1 MDEGELEMELAL
13 ICAQQVIVL
22 FLLIGAGAA
31 AIKTGV
37 LKAEGRQTLSNLLVY
52 LVVPAMIIHSYM
64 MEFSEEI
71 LHNLLAAFGLS
82 VLAILIGTVL
92 TLALTAKQKDRRAPI
107 FRFACVFSNAA
118 YMGFPLISALF
129 GSEGL
134 LYASAYVTVFNIL
147 LWTMGYGMVSGS
159 SSPKEVAK
167 SLLRTPVL
175 YAMVAG
181 LAIYLLQIPVPAL
194 IAQPLELLSNMN
206 TPLSML
212 ITGILIATGDL
223 KQIVCDRHIWK
234 LAAVRM
240 LLIPAVCLA
249 AFAVLGLLRFGM
261 SAQVVLLL
269 ECCPA
274 AAITSVF
281 AVQFGHDEQ
290 FAAGCVVLTT
300 LLSIVTLPL
309 CAFRC
314 AKPPSPR
321 ELARRSRDGGRK
333 GSSLFIILHQRHDVF
348 RRYPEVGRGL
358 RRRGGKGRFGHL
370 PPQLACIVRSGTDHV
385 PVKGVFTGSAH
396 LNRHPVFAVHRFGG
410 KVVGADAHG
419 AAPFRHRQ
427 GHGQLPLPAGQTD
440 MVFVHPD
447 AGQDVLAAGQPSGG
461 QAAGVGENFLRRART
476 QHLAAVHDDHLAAE
490 AVGFVPVM
498 GHQQGRAVK
507 VGEQTSHFALHF
519 LAQVAVQRTERL
531 VQHQDAGSARQDAG
545 QRGTLLLPA

>member
-1 MDEGELEMELAL
+1 MELAL

-31 AIKTGV
+31 AVKTGV

-52 LVVPAMIIHSYM
+52 LVVPAMIVHSYM

-71 LHNLLAAFGLS
+71 LRNLLAAFGLS
-82 VLAILIGTVL
+82 IFAILIGTVI
-92 TLALTAKQKDRRAPI
+92 TLALTHRQKDRRAPI

-159 SSPKEVAK
+159 SNPKEVAR
-167 SLLRTPVL
+167 SLLHTPVL
-175 YAMVAG
+175 YAMVVG
-181 LAIYLLQIPVPAL
+181 LAIYLLQISVPAL

-206 TPLSML
+206 TPLSMI

-223 KQIVCDRHIWK
+223 KHIFTDRHTWK
-234 LAAVRM
+234 LAALRM

-249 AFAVLGLLRFGM
+249 AFAALGLLRFGM

-300 LLSIVTLPL
+300 LLSILTLPL
-309 CAFRC
+309 CA
-314 AKPPSPR
+314 
-321 ELARRSRDGGRK
+321 L
-333 GSSLFIILHQRHDVF
+333 
-348 RRYPEVGRGL
+348 
-358 RRRGGKGRFGHL
+358 
-370 PPQLACIVRSGTDHV
+370 
-385 PVKGVFTGSAH
+385 
-396 LNRHPVFAVHRFGG
+396 
-410 KVVGADAHG
+410 
-419 AAPFRHRQ
+419 
-427 GHGQLPLPAGQTD
+427 
-440 MVFVHPD
+440 
-447 AGQDVLAAGQPSGG
+447 VL
-461 QAAGVGENFLRRART
+461 T
-476 QHLAAVHDDHLAAE
+476 
-490 AVGFVPVM
+490 
-498 GHQQGRAVK
+498 
-507 VGEQTSHFALHF
+507 ALM
-519 LAQVAVQRTERL
+519 
-531 VQHQDAGSARQDAG
+531 
-545 QRGTLLLPA
+545 